1 MKREQAESGAAQSGQ
16 APSGQ
21 VQASAVQASAVQ
33 ASAVQAITVLGS
45 TGSIGTQA
53 LDVARERGWQVT
65 ALAAGRNLDLLETQV
80 REFRPGL
87 VSVEEGVLGEARAR
101 LSGLGAQV
109 IADPSEVAARRT
121 DVV

>member
-21 VQASAVQASAVQ
+21 VQASAA
-33 ASAVQAITVLGS
+33 QAIAVLGS

-65 ALAAGRNLDLLETQV
+65 ALAAGRNLDLL
-80 REFRPGL
+80 
-87 VSVEEGVLGEARAR
+87 
-101 LSGLGAQV
+101 
-109 IADPSEVAARRT
+109 
-121 DVV
+121 